1 MVKNIVALLWY
12 VCGDTYDTGCV
23 TGLQPLVVE
32 SIDFGL
38 AGLAGVM
45 GWRD

>member
-12 VCGDTYDTGCV
+12 VCGDTCDTGCV
-23 TGLQPLVVE
+23 TGLQPLVAQ

-38 AGLAGVM
+38 AGRAGVM